1 MFCVAGYA
9 QRHAD
14 ELNGDVPNYV
24 GDSPGGTFPQWPAPG
39 VAPAPLKFAD
49 LAVGQAGIPPPF
61 VPVIPDTPQILMLSY
76 RCMVKTSVTG
86 IVR

>member
-24 GDSPGGTFPQWPAPG
+24 GDSPGGTLPQWPAPG
-39 VAPAPLKFAD
+39 VAPNDSIARVLWD
-49 LAVGQAGIPPPF
+49 SIVLCF
-61 VPVIPDTPQILMLSY
+61 VWL
-76 RCMVKTSVTG
+76 
-86 IVR
+86 

>member
-1 MFCVAGYA
+1 MNTP
-9 QRHAD
+9 
-14 ELNGDVPNYV
+14 LNGE
-24 GDSPGGTFPQWPAPG
+24 PGQMNTMGEHKDLWGGHIAG
-39 VAPAPLKFAD
+39 RSNFAD
-49 LAVGQAGIPPPF
+49 LAVEQAGIPPPF